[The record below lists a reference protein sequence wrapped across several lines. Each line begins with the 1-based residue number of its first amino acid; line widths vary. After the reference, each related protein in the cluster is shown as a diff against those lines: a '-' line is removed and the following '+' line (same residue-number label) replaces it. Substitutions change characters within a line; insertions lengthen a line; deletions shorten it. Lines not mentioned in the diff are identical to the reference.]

1 MINPIRLRPDRS
13 HDALS
18 AEIGRSAIWAL
29 YTELSL
35 APKPGLVSPL
45 DNGSH
50 ADMDMGTFMRSL
62 SALRPYYREIA
73 AAGAADAPF
82 ATLAR
87 LGQAAERHMLAA
99 TGGINTHRGAV
110 FCIGLLAAAVG
121 LRRVTGLDVPL
132 GRIVSERWGPEIM
145 AAGAKA
151 GPSHGSVA
159 VQGHGVRGARQEA
172 AEGFPTLYRIVLP
185 ALRQALAITGCR
197 ERAGIQALFSSMAHL
212 ADTNLLH
219 RGGKPGL
226 DFIRERAGAFLAGG
240 GALRAGWREEALA
253 LHRDSV
259 ARWLSPGGSAD
270 MLAAVWFLW
279 SQGEG

>member
-1 MINPIRLRPDRS
+1 MIHPISLRPDRS

-50 ADMDMGTFMRSL
+50 ADMDLGTFMRSL
-62 SALRPYYREIA
+62 SALRPYFREIA

-87 LGQAAERHMLAA
+87 LGQAAERRMLAA

-110 FCIGLLAAAVG
+110 FCIGLLAAAAG

-132 GRIVSERWGPEIM
+132 GRIVSDRWGPEIM
-145 AAGAKA
+145 AAGTKA

-159 VQGHGVRGARQEA
+159 VQDHGVRGARQEA

-185 ALRQALAITGCR
+185 ALHQALAVTGCR
-197 ERAGIQALFSSMAHL
+197 ERAGIQALFASMAHL

-226 DFIRERAGAFLAGG
+226 DFIRDRAGAFLAGG

-253 LHRDSV
+253 LHHDSV

>member
-1 MINPIRLRPDRS
+1 MIHPIRLRPGPS

-82 ATLAR
+82 ATLAG
-87 LGQAAERHMLAA
+87 LGQAAEKRMLAA

-110 FCIGLLAAAVG
+110 FCIGLLAAAAG
-121 LRRVTGLDVPL
+121 LRQVTGLDVPL
-132 GRIVSERWGPEIM
+132 GRIVSDRWGPEIM
-145 AAGAKA
+145 AAGTKA
-151 GPSHGSVA
+151 GPSHGSAA
-159 VQGHGVRGARQEA
+159 VQDHGVRGARQEA

-185 ALRQALAITGCR
+185 ALRQSLAITGCR
-197 ERAGIQALFSSMAHL
+197 ERAGIQALFTSMAHL

-226 DFIRERAGAFLAGG
+226 DFIRDRAGAFLAGG

-270 MLAAVWFLW
+270 MLAAAWFLW